1 MLARYRSIRIAPK
14 DMRNSDTRYANERFK
29 HSNANQKARFL
40 RLSNADH
47 ATLFFDFLL
56 KPPVLVES

>member
-1 MLARYRSIRIAPK
+1 
-14 DMRNSDTRYANERFK
+14 MRNSDTRYANERFK

-47 ATLFFDFLL
+47 ATLFLHFLL